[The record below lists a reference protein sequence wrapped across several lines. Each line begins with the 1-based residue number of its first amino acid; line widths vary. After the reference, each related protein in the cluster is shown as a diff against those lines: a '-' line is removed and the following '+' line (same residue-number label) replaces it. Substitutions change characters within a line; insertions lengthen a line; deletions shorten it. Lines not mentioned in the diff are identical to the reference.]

1 MDEPAPHR
9 APGMT
14 RVAAIDAGVVTPES
28 QSARQQALPA
38 QRTLRQVAPD
48 RTRKAVD
55 GQVQSS

>member
-1 MDEPAPHR
+1 MNEPAPHR

-48 RTRKAVD
+48 RT
-55 GQVQSS
+55 